1 MEINT
6 AEQFLLQKY
15 FELEEENEQLKDDL
29 LSMERKL
36 DEAKASPTSVP
47 QEESANVWRVDTPY
61 EFVHAT
67 VNASRYDLSDEKHP
81 LGMTPAEIRDAVST
95 EDGLESL
102 CEKQVGW
109 SCRKIVEIGTTMAQ
123 FQIKALGKMWAADL
137 YGYSDGDVNISLHL
151 IDFGGKPVDLSHDYP
166 MDRYEEVKAAALAEA
181 KERLL
186 KFADELEANE

>member
-1 MEINT
+1 MEIKT

-29 LSMERKL
+29 LRMERKI
-36 DEAKASPTSVP
+36 DEAKASPTFVP
-47 QEESANVWRVDTPY
+47 QEEGAKVWRIDTPY
-61 EFVHAT
+61 EFVHAS
-67 VNASRYDLSDEKHP
+67 VNASRYDLSNEKHP

-95 EDGLESL
+95 EEGLESL

-109 SCRKIVEIGTTMAQ
+109 SSRKIVEIGTTLAQ
-123 FQIKALGKMWAADL
+123 FQIKALGKMWAVSL
-137 YGYSDGDVNISLHL
+137 YGYSDGDVSISLHQ
-151 IDFGGKPVDLSHDYP
+151 IDFSGKPINLSHDYP

-181 KERLL
+181 KEMLL